1 VKGITYMTG
10 FRRTRITI

>member
-1 VKGITYMTG
+1 MTG